1 MEPYPLER
9 VGDESLIASLSKNQ
23 QKGTEEMLLSIK

>member
-9 VGDESLIASLSKNQ
+9 VGDELPIASLSKNQ